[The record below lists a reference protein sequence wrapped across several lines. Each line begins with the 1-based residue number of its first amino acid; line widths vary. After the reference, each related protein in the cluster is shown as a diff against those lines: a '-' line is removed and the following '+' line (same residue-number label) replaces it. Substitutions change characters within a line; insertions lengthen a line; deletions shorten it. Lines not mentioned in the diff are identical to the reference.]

1 MLVWNGVPMLA
12 PDLGDAKWNSVPME
26 QAAQIEI
33 LKGASSVL
41 YGSGALNGIIAVT
54 EKEP

>member
-1 MLVWNGVPMLA
+1 
-12 PDLGDAKWNSVPME
+12 ME

-41 YGSGALNGIIAVT
+41 YGSGALNGIVALT
-54 EKEP
+54 EKEPDLTGETKVKIQRGIYGNPKRETR